1 MAISEFEKLQDK
13 VSKVSTDN
21 DLYVRICKNLKKFRL
36 EKYNEFKN
44 NNSQSTIN
52 PYSTE
57 NIAALLD
64 YNHTHYKRFE
74 SATDSTKKIPL
85 TKLAK
90 IAVILDK
97 QIDDF
102 LNK

>member
-13 VSKVSTDN
+13 VSKVSDDN
-21 DLYVRICKNLKKFRL
+21 DLYTRICKNLKKFRL
-36 EKYNEFKN
+36 EKYNEFKA
-44 NNSQSTIN
+44 NNSNNTIN

-74 SATDSTKKIPL
+74 SANDSTKKIPL
-85 TKLAK
+85 TKLRK

-97 QIDDF
+97 SVDDF
-102 LNK
+102 INK